1 MPEGGIRMLIS
12 QYISSNKFKEFD
24 DKLVEKLIWLGAK
37 MGFRAVKRKHGGM
50 LVMVSR
56 KKIKSNYE
64 KILNNRLDYSA
75 GRYAFAPEVEDL
87 IIHYGIEDGA
97 ILIDRK
103 GKLID
108 NNCALP
114 LDFKKNYD
122 YKRTHGGVR
131 RSTAINVTKRF
142 KALALM
148 IRSNGLVTIVYQG
161 MIRGIIRYTET
172 SWGNI
177 VPLVDNV
184 RQSSFPEYSS
194 FPTHLKNKVL
204 LPKLDK
210 FIQGMGD
217 PYAAKLDYYKER
229 TKPSVDWEPDRSEA
243 NVHYH
248 NRESPVKYK
257 QSHFG
262 DSTHV
267 LHQSHHILDNVS
279 YIPPGVPE
287 NTWDYKQLEYI
298 YKNGITPAVAAI
310 LYERMRNSLYPLNL
324 KKPLTLQQNLPQKP
338 LMALPPGQDWKPAIQ
353 KEAGEMDTNGHI
365 GSFLSNIY
373 SILNRFSRKNEPSRS
388 VRKKSFPRDD

>member
-1 MPEGGIRMLIS
+1 MLIA
-12 QYISSNKFKEFD
+12 QYIRTNKFKEFD

-37 MGFRAVKRKHGGM
+37 IGFRAVKRDHGGM

-75 GRYAFAPEVEDL
+75 GRYAFAPEVEKL
-87 IIHYGIEDGA
+87 IIHHGTEDGA

-122 YKRTHGGVR
+122 FKRAHGGVR
-131 RSTAINVTKRF
+131 RATAINVTKRF

-172 SWGNI
+172 GWGNI

-184 RQSSFPEYSS
+184 RLSSFPEYSS
-194 FPTHLKNKVL
+194 FPPPLKKKVL

-210 FIQGMGD
+210 FIEGMRN
-217 PYAAKLDYYKER
+217 PYAAKLDYFKDR
-229 TKPSVDWEPDRSEA
+229 TKANVEWEPDRSEA
-243 NVHYH
+243 HMQY
-248 NRESPVKYK
+248 RRSESPVKYR

-262 DSTHV
+262 DSRHV
-267 LHQSHHILDNVS
+267 LHQSHHILDDVS

-287 NTWDYKQLEYI
+287 NTWDYKQLEYM
-298 YKNGITPAVAAI
+298 YRHGIPPTVAAI
-310 LYERMRNSLYPLNL
+310 LYERMRNSFYPFNS
-324 KKPLTLQQNLPQKP
+324 KRPLTVQQMNIPQQP
-338 LMALPPGQDWKPAIQ
+338 LKALPPGQNWTEAIQ
-353 KEAGEMDTNGHI
+353 NEAGAVNTNGHI
-365 GSFLSNIY
+365 ISFLNNIY
-373 SILNRFSRKNEPSRS
+373 AKLSRS
-388 VRKKSFPRDD
+388 SKKDE

>member
-1 MPEGGIRMLIS
+1 MLIT
-12 QYISSNKFKEFD
+12 QFISSNKFKEFD

-37 MGFRAVKRKHGGM
+37 IGFRAVKRKHGGM

-56 KKIKSNYE
+56 KKIKSNYD

-75 GRYAFAPEVEDL
+75 GRYAFAPEVEKL
-87 IIHYGIEDGA
+87 IIHHGTEDGA

-114 LDFKKNYD
+114 LDFKKND
-122 YKRTHGGVR
+122 DTKRTLGGVR

-172 SWGNI
+172 GEGNI

-184 RQSSFPEYSS
+184 RLSSFPDTSS
-194 FPTHLKNKVL
+194 FSPYLKNKVL
-204 LPKLDK
+204 LPKLDT
-210 FIQGMGD
+210 FIEGMGD
-217 PYAAKLDYYKER
+217 PFPAKLDYFNDNNKV
-229 TKPSVDWEPDRSEA
+229 SVEWEPERSGA
-243 NVHYH
+243 HVQY
-248 NRESPVKYK
+248 RKSRIPVNYR

-267 LHQSHHILDNVS
+267 LHQSHHVMENVS
-279 YIPPGVPE
+279 YLPPGVHE
-287 NTWDYKQLEYI
+287 NTWDYNQLEYM
-298 YKNGITPAVAAI
+298 YRHGISPTMAAV
-310 LYERMRNSLYPLNL
+310 LYERMRNGFYPLSSRRPSIVQQPNITQRPL
-324 KKPLTLQQNLPQKP
+324 K
-338 LMALPPGQDWKPAIQ
+338 ALPPGQDWKQAIQ
-353 KEAGEMDTNGHI
+353 KEVGVVNENGNI
-365 GSFLSNIY
+365 ISFLSNIY
-373 SILNRFSRKNEPSRS
+373 AKLSRSNRKNE
-388 VRKKSFPRDD
+388 